1 MYNCIKSLK
10 FQNREGGVMKSFGTL
25 VISTVISAGLVYYNI
40 DSFYNKFTSGNTY
53 YWVNGILAA
62 GFLISF
68 IINIKDIIKKN
79 YTTSE
84 SN

>member
-1 MYNCIKSLK
+1 
-10 FQNREGGVMKSFGTL
+10 MKSFGTL
-25 VISTVISAGLVYYNI
+25 VISTVISAGLVYYNV
-40 DSFYNKFTSGNTY
+40 DSFYNKLASGNTY

-62 GFLISF
+62 GFLISL

>member
-1 MYNCIKSLK
+1 
-10 FQNREGGVMKSFGTL
+10 MKSFGML
-25 VISTVISAGLVYYNI
+25 VISTVFSSLLVFYNVN
-40 DSFYNKFTSGNTY
+40 SFYNKLASGNTY

-62 GFLISF
+62 GFLISL

>member
-1 MYNCIKSLK
+1 
-10 FQNREGGVMKSFGTL
+10 MKSFGML
-25 VISTVISAGLVYYNI
+25 VISTVFSALLVFYNVN
-40 DSFYNKFTSGNTY
+40 SFYNKFTSGNTY
-53 YWVNGILAA
+53 YWINVILAA
-62 GFLISF
+62 GFLISL

>member
-1 MYNCIKSLK
+1 
-10 FQNREGGVMKSFGTL
+10 MKSFGTL

-53 YWVNGILAA
+53 YWVNGILTA
-62 GFLISF
+62 GFLISL

>member
-1 MYNCIKSLK
+1 
-10 FQNREGGVMKSFGTL
+10 MKSFGTL

-40 DSFYNKFTSGNTY
+40 DSFYNTFTSGNTY

-62 GFLISF
+62 GFLISL

-84 SN
+84 SNYGAYYGSFFYAK

>member
-1 MYNCIKSLK
+1 
-10 FQNREGGVMKSFGTL
+10 MKSFGML
-25 VISTVISAGLVYYNI
+25 VCSTIFSVLLVWYNVQ
-40 DSFYNKFTSGNTY
+40 SFYSKFTTGTTY

-62 GFLISF
+62 GFFISL

-84 SN
+84 Q